1 MTRKYATTIAYQ
13 NQSLAWNLD
22 HGLHPHPSIH
32 PQELKRAIRGDEPCG
47 ETGGTI
53 APLSGASTPKSP
65 RTPAAR
71 LRRAKSDTWRKH
83 DVFVFGLGNPGVAR
97 ERYNEMYR
105 RYMIYICLSSC
116 K

>member
-1 MTRKYATTIAYQ
+1 MTRTYATIVAYQ
-13 NQSLAWNLD
+13 NQSLPWNLQMD
-22 HGLHPHPSIH
+22 QIII

-83 DVFVFGLGNPGVAR
+83 DVFFLRGGPAWEISGAKGG
-97 ERYNEMYR
+97 EI
-105 RYMIYICLSSC
+105 MIYVY
-116 K
+116 